1 MSHND
6 NNGQYVGLRPQG
18 CCTLLNDR
26 VYRNEGDLHASR
38 VLGAVICLD
47 INVLQ
52 LIDKVSLIHHY
63 NKVLIWFI

>member
-6 NNGQYVGLRPQG
+6 NNGQYVGPKG
-18 CCTLLNDR
+18 AVHCSMGH
-26 VYRNEGDLHASR
+26 RNEGDLHASR

>member
-26 VYRNEGDLHASR
+26 VIGMKGIYTLQEF
-38 VLGAVICLD
+38 LGLSS
-47 INVLQ
+47 
-52 LIDKVSLIHHY
+52 VSIM
-63 NKVLIWFI
+63 IGSSE